1 MLSPAWVN
9 TTSPIELLVSRACEA
24 SLHEPN
30 YATHIEVAEYIN
42 EKKAN
47 NPRDAAMLIARLACN
62 RNPHVALLAL
72 ALLDTLVQQCG
83 YPFHLQ
89 ISTKEFLNE
98 LVRRFPDR
106 PPPFPGPVMS
116 RILETIQSWKDT
128 ICVESRWRE
137 DLSNIIDMHRLL
149 MHKGYRFRHVPRA
162 APTASSSATAVAA
175 NLKSA
180 AELEAE
186 DREAQSAKLQEL
198 IRRGTPKD
206 LLVAQEIMK
215 SLAGA
220 DPTSQVD
227 YRTQALSELERLE
240 SKVILLGE
248 MLDNANMAGGER
260 SVTGDVYE
268 QVATILTASRPK
280 IQKWISDAEAGEDD
294 TESLDTL
301 LQLNDQIN
309 TILGRYEAFRR
320 GDYEAAAN
328 PVPSQYAAPTS
339 LIDFDDPTP
348 ASSAPSSTAND
359 LDALFGGLGGGVAVG
374 SPPPTNPATRPPV
387 PLSSPPQPQ
396 PETNAQLGGSIM
408 LPSTPVQPGRMR
420 QPGYFDAVSQSTAR
434 PPYFNGAVAQPLVH
448 QQGTLNGAVLQQQQQ
463 PPYFNGTGLAQP
475 QPQVQQPQ
483 RQPQQAAPPQGKDPF
498 ADLAGLF

>member
-1 MLSPAWVN
+1 MLNPSWAA
-9 TTSPIELLVSRACEA
+9 TTTPIDLLVSRACDA

-30 YATHIEVAEYIN
+30 YALHIEVAEYIN

-72 ALLDTLVQQCG
+72 ALLDTLVQSCG

-116 RILETIQSWKDT
+116 RILETIQGWKDT
-128 ICVESRWRE
+128 ICTESRWRE
-137 DLSNIIDMHRLL
+137 DLTNIIDMHRLL
-149 MHKGYRFRHVPRA
+149 MHKGYRFRHVPRQ
-162 APTASSSATAVAA
+162 APSASSSATAVAA
-175 NLKSA
+175 NLKTA

-220 DPTSQVD
+220 DPNAQVD

-240 SKVILLGE
+240 SKVVLLSE

-268 QVATILTASRPK
+268 QVASILTASRPK
-280 IQKWISDAEAGEDD
+280 IQKWIADAEAAEDD
-294 TESLDTL
+294 SESLDTL
-301 LQLNDQIN
+301 LQINDQMN
-309 TILGRYEAFRR
+309 TVLERYEAFRR
-320 GDYEAAAN
+320 GDYAAAAN
-328 PVPSQYAAPTS
+328 SVPSQYAAPTS
-339 LIDFDDPTP
+339 LIDFDEPTP
-348 ASSAPSSTAND
+348 APGASASAAND
-359 LDALFGGLGGGVAVG
+359 LDALFGLSAPAPPPVGVG
-374 SPPPTNPATRPPV
+374 SPPLVNPATRPV
-387 PLSSPPQPQ
+387 PQSPPQPQ
-396 PETNAQLGGSIM
+396 THAQLGGSIM
-408 LPSTPVQPGRMR
+408 LPSTPTPGLVPIQRQPGL
-420 QPGYFDAVSQSTAR
+420 PGYFDGASALR
-434 PPYFNGAVAQPLVH
+434 P
-448 QQGTLNGAVLQQQQQ
+448 QQ
-463 PPYFNGTGLAQP
+463 PPYFNGASVA

-483 RQPQQAAPPQGKDPF
+483 QQQAPAPQGKDPF

>member
-1 MLSPAWVN
+1 MLSPQWA
-9 TTSPIELLVSRACEA
+9 TATSPIELLVSRACDA

-30 YATHIEVAEYIN
+30 YALHLEVATYIN
-42 EKKAN
+42 DKKAN

-62 RNPHVALLAL
+62 RNAHVALLAI
-72 ALLDTLVQQCG
+72 ALLDTLVQSCG

-116 RILETIQSWKDT
+116 RILETIQGWKET

-162 APTASSSATAVAA
+162 APSASSSASAVAA

-215 SLAGA
+215 NLAGA
-220 DPTSQVD
+220 DPANQVD
-227 YRTQALSELERLE
+227 YRSQALSELERLE
-240 SKVILLGE
+240 SKVVLLGE
-248 MLDNANMAGGER
+248 MLDNANMAEGER

-280 IQKWISDAEAGEDD
+280 IQKWISDAENAEDD
-294 TESLDTL
+294 SESLDTF
-301 LQLNDQIN
+301 LQINDQIN
-309 TILGRYEAFRR
+309 TVLGRYDAFRR
-320 GDYEAAAN
+320 GDYEAARN
-328 PVPSQYAAPTS
+328 PVPSQYATGQTAAASS

-348 ASSAPSSTAND
+348 AASASSSAAND
-359 LDALFGGLGGGVAVG
+359 LEALFGGLGSVPAVNPAG
-374 SPPPTNPATRPPV
+374 SPPPVNPATRPT
-387 PLSSPPQPQ
+387 PPHPQ
-396 PETNAQLGGSIM
+396 TQAQLGGSIM
-408 LPSTPVQPGRMR
+408 LPATPTPGPAQIPR
-420 QPGYFDAVSQSTAR
+420 QPGPPGYFNTGAARPQPSVSQPVYS
-434 PPYFNGAVAQPLVH
+434 NGAGVP
-448 QQGTLNGAVLQQQQQ
+448 
-463 PPYFNGTGLAQP
+463 
-475 QPQVQQPQ
+475 QQPQ
-483 RQPQQAAPPQGKDPF
+483 QPWQQPQAQAQAAGTPQGKDPF

>member
-1 MLSPAWVN
+1 MLNPQWA
-9 TTSPIELLVSRACEA
+9 TTVSPIELLVTRACDA
-24 SLHEPN
+24 SLHEAN
-30 YATHIEVAEYIN
+30 YALHLEVAEYIN
-42 EKKAN
+42 QKKAN

-72 ALLDTLVQQCG
+72 ALLETLVQSCG

-116 RILETIQSWKDT
+116 RILETIQSWKET

-137 DLSNIIDMHRLL
+137 DLTNILDMHRLL

-162 APTASSSATAVAA
+162 APSASSSANTVAA

-180 AELEAE
+180 SELEAE

-206 LLVAQEIMK
+206 LLVAQELMK

-220 DPTSQVD
+220 DPAKQPD
-227 YRTQALSELERLE
+227 YRGQALSDLERLE

-260 SVTGDVYE
+260 TVPGDVYE
-268 QVATILTASRPK
+268 QVANILTTSRPK
-280 IQKWISDAEAGEDD
+280 IQKWISDAEQNEDD
-294 TESLDTL
+294 SESLDTL
-301 LQLNDQIN
+301 LQLNDHMN
-309 TILGRYEAFRR
+309 TVLSRYDAFKR
-320 GDYEAAAN
+320 GDYAAAAN
-328 PVPSQYAAPTS
+328 PVPSQYSSQAANATS
-339 LIDFDDPTP
+339 LIDFDDIAPP
-348 ASSAPSSTAND
+348 ATSSNPANE
-359 LDALFGGLGGGVAVG
+359 LDGLFGLGTLSTPTS
-374 SPPPTNPATRPPV
+374 SPPPINPATRP
-387 PLSSPPQPQ
+387 
-396 PETNAQLGGSIM
+396 TNAQLGGSIM
-408 LPSTPVQPGRMR
+408 LPSTPTPGVAAQQPTMFGHF
-420 QPGYFDAVSQSTAR
+420 QQSHS
-434 PPYFNGAVAQPLVH
+434 NGVMNGHSMPTPH
-448 QQGTLNGAVLQQQQQ
+448 QQSQ
-463 PPYFNGTGLAQP
+463 PTTS
-475 QPQVQQPQ
+475 QV
-483 RQPQQAAPPQGKDPF
+483 QGKDPF

>member
-1 MLSPAWVN
+1 MLSPSWVS
-9 TTSPIELLVSRACEA
+9 TTTPIELLVTRACDP

-30 YATHIEVAEYIN
+30 YATHLEVAQYIN

-72 ALLDTLVQQCG
+72 ALLDTLVQSCG

-116 RILETIQSWKDT
+116 RILETIQNWKDT

-162 APTASSSATAVAA
+162 TPSASSSATAVAA

-220 DPTSQVD
+220 DPTHQVD
-227 YRTQALSELERLE
+227 YRSQAFSELERLE
-240 SKVILLGE
+240 SKVVLLGE

-301 LQLNDQIN
+301 LQINDQIN
-309 TILGRYEAFRR
+309 TVLGRYDAFRR

-328 PVPSQYAAPTS
+328 PVPAQYAAPTS
-339 LIDFDDPTP
+339 LIDFDDPSP
-348 ASSAPSSTAND
+348 AAAQANAAND
-359 LDALFGGLGGGVAVG
+359 LDGLFGGLGSGVGAG
-374 SPPPTNPATRPPV
+374 SPPPVNPATRPAV
-387 PLSSPPQPQ
+387 PHPPQPQ
-396 PETNAQLGGSIM
+396 QTNVQLGGSIM
-408 LPSTPVQPGRMR
+408 LPSTPVSGVPAQMLR
-420 QPGYFDAVSQSTAR
+420 QPGYFDGASQSAAR
-434 PPYFNGAVAQPLVH
+434 PPYFNGAVAQPQA
-448 QQGTLNGAVLQQQQQ
+448 QQH

-475 QPQVQQPQ
+475 QVLASAPLPQVQQPQ
-483 RQPQQAAPPQGKDPF
+483 RPPQQQPQGKDPF

>member
-1 MLSPAWVN
+1 MLNPAWVAS
-9 TTSPIELLVSRACEA
+9 TSPIELLISRACDA

-30 YATHIEVAEYIN
+30 YALHIEVADYIN

-47 NPRDAAMLIARLACN
+47 NPRDAAMLVARLACN
-62 RNPHVALLAL
+62 RNPHIALLAL
-72 ALLDTLVQQCG
+72 ALLDTLVQSCG

-116 RILETIQSWKDT
+116 RILETIQGWKDT

-215 SLAGA
+215 TLAGA
-220 DPTSQVD
+220 DPTTQD
-227 YRTQALSELERLE
+227 TYRNQALSELERLE
-240 SKVILLGE
+240 SKVVLLGE

-280 IQKWISDAEAGEDD
+280 IQKWISDAEAAEDD
-294 TESLDTL
+294 FESLDTL
-301 LQLNDQIN
+301 LQINDQIN
-309 TILGRYEAFRR
+309 TVLGRYDAFRS
-320 GDYEAAAN
+320 GDYAAAAN
-328 PVPSQYAAPTS
+328 PVPSQYATPTS

-348 ASSAPSSTAND
+348 APGASSSSAAND
-359 LDALFGGLGGGVAVG
+359 LEALFGGGGGGLGGVALSSPPHVGAG
-374 SPPPTNPATRPPV
+374 SPPPVNPATRPAPAQ
-387 PLSSPPQPQ
+387 SPPLQSQ
-396 PETNAQLGGSIM
+396 IQLGGSIM
-408 LPSTPVQPGRMR
+408 LPGTPTPGPGPGAHM
-420 QPGYFDAVSQSTAR
+420 QMQLPGYFGATGAAR
-434 PPYFNGAVAQPLVH
+434 SPYFNGNGVAHPQV
-448 QQGTLNGAVLQQQQQ
+448 Q
-463 PPYFNGTGLAQP
+463 QP

-483 RQPQQAAPPQGKDPF
+483 QPPRQQQQAPAPQGKDPF

>member
-1 MLSPAWVN
+1 MLSPQWAMA
-9 TTSPIELLVSRACEA
+9 TSQIDLLVSRACDA

-30 YATHIEVAEYIN
+30 YALHLEVANYIN

-62 RNPHVALLAL
+62 RNPQVALLAL
-72 ALLDTLVQQCG
+72 ALLDTLVQSCG

-116 RILETIQSWKDT
+116 RILETIQGWKET

-162 APTASSSATAVAA
+162 APSASSSATAVAA

-215 SLAGA
+215 TLAGA
-220 DPTSQVD
+220 DPANQVD

-240 SKVILLGE
+240 SKVVLLGE

-280 IQKWISDAEAGEDD
+280 IQKWISDAETNEDD
-294 TESLDTL
+294 SESLDTF
-301 LQLNDQIN
+301 LQINDQIN
-309 TILGRYEAFRR
+309 TVLGRYDAFRR
-320 GDYEAAAN
+320 GDYEAARN
-328 PVPSQYAAPTS
+328 PAPSQYAAQAQAQAASS

-348 ASSAPSSTAND
+348 APGASSGPAND
-359 LDALFGGLGGGVAVG
+359 LEALFGGLSSAPPVNPAS
-374 SPPPTNPATRPPV
+374 SPPPVNPATRPT
-387 PLSSPPQPQ
+387 PPQPTTQ
-396 PETNAQLGGSIM
+396 AQLGGSIM
-408 LPSTPVQPGRMR
+408 LPATPTPSPGHSPIPAQIPR
-420 QPGYFDAVSQSTAR
+420 QAAPPSYFNPTSAAR
-434 PPYFNGAVAQPLVH
+434 PQHSSGASLSQFPYSNGAQQPLY
-448 QQGTLNGAVLQQQQQ
+448 LNGAGVS
-463 PPYFNGTGLAQP
+463 QP
-475 QPQVQQPQ
+475 QQRGQQPQ
-483 RQPQQAAPPQGKDPF
+483 AQAAGPPQGKDPF

>member
-1 MLSPAWVN
+1 MLSPSWAV
-9 TTSPIELLVSRACEA
+9 TTTPIELLVTRACDP

-30 YATHIEVAEYIN
+30 YALHIEVANYIN

-62 RNPHVALLAL
+62 RNAHVALLSL
-72 ALLDTLVQQCG
+72 ALLDTLVQSCG

-116 RILETIQSWKDT
+116 RILETIQGWKDG

-162 APTASSSATAVAA
+162 APSASSSATAVAA

-206 LLVAQEIMK
+206 LLLAQDIMK
-215 SLAGA
+215 TLAGA
-220 DPTSQVD
+220 DPSSQVD
-227 YRTQALSELERLE
+227 YRHQALSELERLE
-240 SKVILLGE
+240 SKVVLLGE

-301 LQLNDQIN
+301 LQINDQIN
-309 TILGRYEAFRR
+309 TVLGRYDAFRR
-320 GDYEAAAN
+320 GDYAAAAN
-328 PVPSQYAAPTS
+328 PVPSQYAAPAPS

-348 ASSAPSSTAND
+348 APGASSNAAND
-359 LDALFGGLGGGVAVG
+359 LDMLFGGLGGAG
-374 SPPPTNPATRPPV
+374 SPPPVNPATRPIPTQ
-387 PLSSPPQPQ
+387 SPPQPQ
-396 PETNAQLGGSIM
+396 TNAQVGGSIM
-408 LPSTPVQPGRMR
+408 LPSTPTLGLAQVPR
-420 QPGYFDAVSQSTAR
+420 QQSPPGYFNPASAAR
-434 PPYFNGAVAQPLVH
+434 P
-448 QQGTLNGAVLQQQQQ
+448 QQ
-463 PPYFNGTGLAQP
+463 PPYFNGSSIA
-475 QPQVQQPQ
+475 QPQVQQQQP
-483 RQPQQAAPPQGKDPF
+483 PQQQQAAAPPQGKDPF

>member
-1 MLSPAWVN
+1 MLSPSWVS
-9 TTSPIELLVSRACEA
+9 TTTPIELLVSRACDA

-30 YATHIEVAEYIN
+30 YALHIEVADYIN

-62 RNPHVALLAL
+62 RNPHVALLSL
-72 ALLDTLVQQCG
+72 ALLDTLVQSCG

-116 RILETIQSWKDT
+116 RILETIQGWKDT
-128 ICVESRWRE
+128 ICVESRWRD

-162 APTASSSATAVAA
+162 APSASSSATAVAA

-215 SLAGA
+215 TLAG
-220 DPTSQVD
+220 DPASQVD
-227 YRTQALSELERLE
+227 YRTQAMSELERLE
-240 SKVILLGE
+240 SKVVLLGE
-248 MLDNANMAGGER
+248 MLDNANVAGGER
-260 SVTGDVYE
+260 TVTGDVYE

-301 LQLNDQIN
+301 LQINDQIN
-309 TILGRYEAFRR
+309 TVLGRYEAFQR
-320 GDYEAAAN
+320 GDYAAAAS
-328 PVPSQYAAPTS
+328 PVPDQFAAPTS

-348 ASSAPSSTAND
+348 AASAPSATND
-359 LDALFGGLGGGVAVG
+359 LDALFGMGMSSPPVNLPTS
-374 SPPPTNPATRPPV
+374 SPPPVNPATRP
-387 PLSSPPQPQ
+387 SPPHPQ
-396 PETNAQLGGSIM
+396 QQTHAQLGGSIM
-408 LPSTPVQPGRMR
+408 LPSTPTPGLAQPTR
-420 QPGYFDAVSQSTAR
+420 QPGLPGYFNGTSAAQ
-434 PPYFNGAVAQPLVH
+434 PPSYFNGASLAQPVVGQRVAQPMVP
-448 QQGTLNGAVLQQQQQ
+448 QQSPPIAQPRQQQT
-463 PPYFNGTGLAQP
+463 PA
-475 QPQVQQPQ
+475 
-483 RQPQQAAPPQGKDPF
+483 PQGKDPF

>member
-1 MLSPAWVN
+1 MLSPSWA
-9 TTSPIELLVSRACEA
+9 TTTTPIELLISRACDA

-30 YATHIEVAEYIN
+30 YALHIEVADYIN

-47 NPRDAAMLIARLACN
+47 NPRDAAMLVARLACN

-72 ALLDTLVQQCG
+72 ALLDTLVKSCG

-116 RILETIQSWKDT
+116 RILETIQGWKDT

-162 APTASSSATAVAA
+162 PPSASSSATAVAA

-220 DPTSQVD
+220 DPTAQVD

-240 SKVILLGE
+240 SKVVLLGE

-280 IQKWISDAEAGEDD
+280 IQKWISDAEASEDD
-294 TESLDTL
+294 SESLDTL
-301 LQLNDQIN
+301 LQINDQIN
-309 TILGRYEAFRR
+309 NVLGRYDAFRR
-320 GDYEAAAN
+320 GDYAAAAN
-328 PVPSQYAAPTS
+328 PVPSEYAAPTS

-348 ASSAPSSTAND
+348 APNASNAAND
-359 LDALFGGLGGGVAVG
+359 LDALFGLGVGVG
-374 SPPPTNPATRPPV
+374 SPPPVNPATRPAP
-387 PLSSPPQPQ
+387 PQSPPQPQ
-396 PETNAQLGGSIM
+396 THAQLGGSIM
-408 LPSTPVQPGRMR
+408 LPSTPSPGPAQMQRQPGL
-420 QPGYFDAVSQSTAR
+420 PGYFDGASAPR
-434 PPYFNGAVAQPLVH
+434 P
-448 QQGTLNGAVLQQQQQ
+448 QQ
-463 PPYFNGTGLAQP
+463 PPYFNGASAM
-475 QPQVQQPQ
+475 QPQVPEPQPRQQQPQ
-483 RQPQQAAPPQGKDPF
+483 VPPPQGKDPF

>member
-1 MLSPAWVN
+1 MLSPSWA
-9 TTSPIELLVSRACEA
+9 TTTPIELLVTRACDP

-30 YATHIEVAEYIN
+30 YALHLEVAEYIN
-42 EKKAN
+42 DKKAN
-47 NPRDAAMLIARLACN
+47 NPRDAAMLVARLACN
-62 RNPHVALLAL
+62 RNAHVALLAL
-72 ALLDTLVQQCG
+72 ALLDTLVQNCG

-116 RILETIQSWKDT
+116 RILETIQGWKDS

-162 APTASSSATAVAA
+162 AATASSSATAVAA

-220 DPTSQVD
+220 DPGNQVD
-227 YRTQALSELERLE
+227 YRTQAMSELERLE
-240 SKVILLGE
+240 SKVVLLGE

-294 TESLDTL
+294 SESLDTF
-301 LQLNDQIN
+301 LQINDQIN
-309 TILGRYEAFRR
+309 TVLGRYDAFRR
-320 GDYEAAAN
+320 GDYAAAAN
-328 PVPSQYAAPTS
+328 PLPAQFDAPAASTS
-339 LIDFDDPTP
+339 LIDFDDP
-348 ASSAPSSTAND
+348 APPTAAPTTAANE
-359 LDALFGGLGGGVAVG
+359 LDALFGAFGGGPQAQATTA
-374 SPPPTNPATRPPV
+374 SPPPVNPATRPPFHAQAQ
-387 PLSSPPQPQ
+387 SPPIPHPQ
-396 PETNAQLGGSIM
+396 VQQTQAQLGGSIM
-408 LPSTPVQPGRMR
+408 LPGTPTPPGGVGVGGTRQPAP
-420 QPGYFDAVSQSTAR
+420 PGYFATQPLQQA
-434 PPYFNGAVAQPLVH
+434 PQPQPYFNGAVAQP
-448 QQGTLNGAVLQQQQQ
+448 Q
-463 PPYFNGTGLAQP
+463 PYFNGNGHPAP
-475 QPQVQQPQ
+475 Q
-483 RQPQQAAPPQGKDPF
+483 QQAAPAPAPAAAGKDPF

>member
-1 MLSPAWVN
+1 MLSPSWA
-9 TTSPIELLVSRACEA
+9 TTTTPIELLVSRACDA

-30 YATHIEVAEYIN
+30 YALHIEAANYIN

-62 RNPHVALLAL
+62 RNAHVALLAL
-72 ALLDTLVQQCG
+72 ALLDTLVQSCG

-116 RILETIQSWKDT
+116 RILETIQGWKEG

-162 APTASSSATAVAA
+162 APSASSSATAVAA

-180 AELEAE
+180 TELEAE

-206 LLVAQEIMK
+206 LLLAQEIMK
-215 SLAGA
+215 TLAGA
-220 DPTSQVD
+220 DPSSQVD
-227 YRTQALSELERLE
+227 YRHQALSELERLE
-240 SKVILLGE
+240 SKVVLLGE

-301 LQLNDQIN
+301 LQINDQIN
-309 TILGRYEAFRR
+309 TVLGRYDAFRR
-320 GDYEAAAN
+320 GDYAAAAN
-328 PVPSQYAAPTS
+328 PVPSEYAAPPSS

-348 ASSAPSSTAND
+348 APGASSSGVND
-359 LDALFGGLGGGVAVG
+359 LEDLFAGLGGVA
-374 SPPPTNPATRPPV
+374 PPPPVNPATRPITTRAS
-387 PLSSPPQPQ
+387 PLPQ
-396 PETNAQLGGSIM
+396 TNAQLGGAIM
-408 LPSTPVQPGRMR
+408 LTPSPGPAQLPHQPGPP
-420 QPGYFDAVSQSTAR
+420 PG
-434 PPYFNGAVAQPLVH
+434 YFNGA
-448 QQGTLNGAVLQQQQQ
+448 GATRPQQ
-463 PPYFNGTGLAQP
+463 PPYFNGSSLAQP
-475 QPQVQQPQ
+475 PVLSQQPLQ
-483 RQPQQAAPPQGKDPF
+483 QPHQPSQQQQQAPAPPQGKDPF

>member
-1 MLSPAWVN
+1 MLNPSWVS
-9 TTSPIELLVSRACEA
+9 TTSPIELLITRACDA

-30 YATHIEVAEYIN
+30 YPLHMEVAEYIN
-42 EKKAN
+42 DKKAN

-72 ALLDTLVQQCG
+72 ALLDTLVQSCG

-116 RILETIQSWKDT
+116 RILETIQNWKDT

-162 APTASSSATAVAA
+162 APSASSSATAVAA

-220 DPTSQVD
+220 DPTAQVD

-240 SKVILLGE
+240 SKVVLLGE

-280 IQKWISDAEAGEDD
+280 IQKWISDAEAAEDD
-294 TESLDTL
+294 SESLDTL
-301 LQLNDQIN
+301 LQMNDQIN
-309 TILGRYEAFRR
+309 TVLGRYEAFRR
-320 GDYEAAAN
+320 GDYAAAAN

-339 LIDFDDPTP
+339 LIDFDEPTP
-348 ASSAPSSTAND
+348 APSATND
-359 LDALFGGLGGGVAVG
+359 LDALFGGLGAG
-374 SPPPTNPATRPPV
+374 SPPPVNPATRPAP
-387 PLSSPPQPQ
+387 PQSPPQPQ
-396 PETNAQLGGSIM
+396 THSQLGGSIM
-408 LPSTPVQPGRMR
+408 LPSTPSPGSAQIPRQPGL
-420 QPGYFDAVSQSTAR
+420 PGYFDGASAAR
-434 PPYFNGAVAQPLVH
+434 P
-448 QQGTLNGAVLQQQQQ
+448 QQ
-463 PPYFNGTGLAQP
+463 PPYFNGTGIV
-475 QPQVQQPQ
+475 QPQVQVQQQQQQP
-483 RQPQQAAPPQGKDPF
+483 RQQQQPPPAPQGKDPF

>member
-1 MLSPAWVN
+1 M
-9 TTSPIELLVSRACEA
+9 TTTPIELLVSRACDA

-30 YATHIEVAEYIN
+30 YALHLEVATYIN

-62 RNPHVALLAL
+62 RNAHVALLAL
-72 ALLDTLVQQCG
+72 ALLDTLVKSCG

-116 RILETIQSWKDT
+116 RILETIQGWKET
-128 ICVESRWRE
+128 ICVESRWRD
-137 DLSNIIDMHRLL
+137 DLTNIIDMHRLL

-162 APTASSSATAVAA
+162 APSASSSATAVAA

-206 LLVAQEIMK
+206 LLLAQDIMK
-215 SLAGA
+215 NLAGA
-220 DPTSQVD
+220 EPANQVD
-227 YRTQALSELERLE
+227 YRSQALSELERLE
-240 SKVILLGE
+240 SKVVLLGE
-248 MLDNANMAGGER
+248 MLDNANMTGGER

-301 LQLNDQIN
+301 LQINDQIN
-309 TILGRYEAFRR
+309 TVLERYDAFRR
-320 GDYEAAAN
+320 GDYEAARN
-328 PVPSQYAAPTS
+328 PVPSQYAAAAQAQAASS

-348 ASSAPSSTAND
+348 AAGASGPAND
-359 LDALFGGLGGGVAVG
+359 LEALFGGLGSAPPVNLAG
-374 SPPPTNPATRPPV
+374 SPPPVNPATRPAP
-387 PLSSPPQPQ
+387 PPQTQ
-396 PETNAQLGGSIM
+396 SQLGGSIV
-408 LPSTPVQPGRMR
+408 LPSTPSPGPAQIPRQPAP
-420 QPGYFDAVSQSTAR
+420 PGYFNTSAAR
-434 PPYFNGAVAQPLVH
+434 PQQPVYGGASLAQPAYSNGA
-448 QQGTLNGAVLQQQQQ
+448 QQ
-463 PPYFNGTGLAQP
+463 PPYSSGASIP
-475 QPQVQQPQ
+475 QQPQ
-483 RQPQQAAPPQGKDPF
+483 QPQAAVAPQGKDPF

>member
-1 MLSPAWVN
+1 MLNPSWA
-9 TTSPIELLVSRACEA
+9 TTTPIELLVSRACDA

-30 YATHIEVAEYIN
+30 YALHLEVAEYVN

-72 ALLDTLVQQCG
+72 ALLDTLVQSCG

-116 RILETIQSWKDT
+116 RILETIQGWKET

-137 DLSNIIDMHRLL
+137 DLTNIIDMHRLL

-162 APTASSSATAVAA
+162 APTASSSATAVAS

-215 SLAGA
+215 TLAGA
-220 DPTSQVD
+220 DPTAQVD

-240 SKVILLGE
+240 SKVVLLGE

-280 IQKWISDAEAGEDD
+280 IQKWISDAEAAEDD

-301 LQLNDQIN
+301 LQINDQIN
-309 TILGRYEAFRR
+309 TVLERYEAFRR

-328 PVPSQYAAPTS
+328 PIPNQYAAPTS
-339 LIDFDDPTP
+339 LIDFDEPTP
-348 ASSAPSSTAND
+348 AASSGPVNE
-359 LDALFGGLGGGVAVG
+359 LDALFGMGASAPVASPPHVGVG
-374 SPPPTNPATRPPV
+374 SPPPVNPATRP
-387 PLSSPPQPQ
+387 SQSPPQLQ
-396 PETNAQLGGSIM
+396 THAQLGGSIM
-408 LPSTPVQPGRMR
+408 LPSTPSPGPGVAQIQR
-420 QPGYFDAVSQSTAR
+420 QLGLPVYHDGASAAR
-434 PPYFNGAVAQPLVH
+434 PHQPPYSNGVSLAQSQV
-448 QQGTLNGAVLQQQQQ
+448 Q
-463 PPYFNGTGLAQP
+463 PPYFNGTGIA
-475 QPQVQQPQ
+475 QPQVQPQ
-483 RQPQQAAPPQGKDPF
+483 QSRPQQQAAAPQGKDPF

>member
-1 MLSPAWVN
+1 MLSPSWA
-9 TTSPIELLVSRACEA
+9 TTTTPIELLVSRACDA

-30 YATHIEVAEYIN
+30 YALHIEVANYIN

-62 RNPHVALLAL
+62 RNAHVALLAL
-72 ALLDTLVQQCG
+72 ALLDTLVQSCG

-116 RILETIQSWKDT
+116 RILETIQGWKEG

-162 APTASSSATAVAA
+162 APSASSSATAVAA

-206 LLVAQEIMK
+206 LLLAQEIMK
-215 SLAGA
+215 TLAGA
-220 DPTSQVD
+220 DPSSQVD
-227 YRTQALSELERLE
+227 YRHQALSELERLE
-240 SKVILLGE
+240 SKVVLLGE

-280 IQKWISDAEAGEDD
+280 IQRWISDAEAGEDD

-301 LQLNDQIN
+301 LQINDQIN
-309 TILGRYEAFRR
+309 TVLGRYDAFRR
-320 GDYEAAAN
+320 GDYAAAAN
-328 PVPSQYAAPTS
+328 PVPSQYAAPPSS

-348 ASSAPSSTAND
+348 APGASSSGVND
-359 LDALFGGLGGGVAVG
+359 LEDLFSGLGGAA
-374 SPPPTNPATRPPV
+374 PPPPVNPATRPIPTHAS
-387 PLSSPPQPQ
+387 PLPQ
-396 PETNAQLGGSIM
+396 TNAQLGGAIM
-408 LPSTPVQPGRMR
+408 LTPSPGPAQLPHQPGPP
-420 QPGYFDAVSQSTAR
+420 PG
-434 PPYFNGAVAQPLVH
+434 YFNGA
-448 QQGTLNGAVLQQQQQ
+448 GAARPQQ
-463 PPYFNGTGLAQP
+463 PPYFNGSNLAQP
-475 QPQVQQPQ
+475 SVLPQQPLQQPQ
-483 RQPQQAAPPQGKDPF
+483 QPLQQQQQQQTPAPPQGKDPF

>member
-1 MLSPAWVN
+1 MLSPQWAMA
-9 TTSPIELLVSRACEA
+9 TSPIELLVSRACDT

-30 YATHIEVAEYIN
+30 YALHLEVANYIN

-62 RNPHVALLAL
+62 RNAHVALLAL
-72 ALLDTLVQQCG
+72 ALLDTLVQSCG

-116 RILETIQSWKDT
+116 RILETIQGWKET

-162 APTASSSATAVAA
+162 APSASSSATAVAA

-215 SLAGA
+215 TLAGA
-220 DPTSQVD
+220 DPAHQVD
-227 YRTQALSELERLE
+227 YRSQALSELERLE
-240 SKVILLGE
+240 SKVVLLGE
-248 MLDNANMAGGER
+248 MLDNANMSGGER

-280 IQKWISDAEAGEDD
+280 IQKWIADAESADD
-294 TESLDTL
+294 DSESLDTF
-301 LQLNDQIN
+301 LQINDQIN
-309 TILGRYEAFRR
+309 TVLGRYDAFRR
-320 GDYEAAAN
+320 GDYEAARN
-328 PVPSQYAAPTS
+328 PVPSQYTSQPQTASS

-348 ASSAPSSTAND
+348 APGASSSSAND
-359 LDALFGGLGGGVAVG
+359 LEALFGSLASAPPVNPAGL
-374 SPPPTNPATRPPV
+374 PPPVNPATRPV
-387 PLSSPPQPQ
+387 PPHPPTQ
-396 PETNAQLGGSIM
+396 AQLGGSIM
-408 LPSTPVQPGRMR
+408 LPATPTPGPAQIPR
-420 QPGYFDAVSQSTAR
+420 QAGPPAYFNTTAARPQHSSVASVSQPS
-434 PPYFNGAVAQPLVH
+434 YSNGAAQPPFS
-448 QQGTLNGAVLQQQQQ
+448 NGASIPQSQ
-463 PPYFNGTGLAQP
+463 PPRQQSQAQAVGT
-475 QPQVQQPQ
+475 
-483 RQPQQAAPPQGKDPF
+483 PQGKDPF

>member
-1 MLSPAWVN
+1 MLSPSWA
-9 TTSPIELLVSRACEA
+9 TTSAIEVLVSRACDA
-24 SLHEPN
+24 SFHEPN
-30 YATHIEVAEYIN
+30 YALHLEVAEYIN

-72 ALLDTLVQQCG
+72 SLLDTLVQSCG

-116 RILETIQSWKDT
+116 RILETIQGWKDG

-149 MHKGYRFRHVPRA
+149 MHKGYRFRHVPRT
-162 APTASSSATAVAA
+162 PSASSSATAVAA

-180 AELEAE
+180 VELEAE

-220 DPTSQVD
+220 DPSAQVD

-240 SKVILLGE
+240 SKVVLLGE
-248 MLDNANMAGGER
+248 MLDNADMTGGER

-301 LQLNDQIN
+301 LQINDQIN
-309 TILGRYEAFRR
+309 TVLARYDAFRR
-320 GDYEAAAN
+320 GDYAAAAN
-328 PVPSQYAAPTS
+328 PVPAHLTAPPAATS
-339 LIDFDDPTP
+339 LIDFDDPNPST
-348 ASSAPSSTAND
+348 ATNGTSAAND
-359 LDALFGGLGGGVAVG
+359 LDALFGSLSSGPGRGTVGVGMGTPPAV
-374 SPPPTNPATRPPV
+374 NVATRPAGPM
-387 PLSSPPQPQ
+387 QTQ
-396 PETNAQLGGSIM
+396 AQLGGSIA
-408 LPSTPVQPGRMR
+408 LPSTPSPGPAQMPATR
-420 QPGYFDAVSQSTAR
+420 QPVPSGYFGGATMGVAR
-434 PPYFNGAVAQPLVH
+434 P
-448 QQGTLNGAVLQQQQQ
+448 QQQP
-463 PPYFNGTGLAQP
+463 PPYFNGTAVVQPMPQAHAP
-475 QPQVQQPQ
+475 QPQ
-483 RQPQQAAPPQGKDPF
+483 QQAPQGKDPF

>member
-1 MLSPAWVN
+1 MLSPSWA
-9 TTSPIELLVSRACEA
+9 TTTTPIELLVSRACDA

-30 YATHIEVAEYIN
+30 YALHLEVANYIN

-62 RNPHVALLAL
+62 RNAHIALLAL
-72 ALLDTLVQQCG
+72 GLLDTLVQSCG

-116 RILETIQSWKDT
+116 RILETIQGWKDT

-162 APTASSSATAVAA
+162 APSTSSNATAVAA

-206 LLVAQEIMK
+206 LLLAQEIMK
-215 SLAGA
+215 TLAG
-220 DPTSQVD
+220 DPSSQVD
-227 YRTQALSELERLE
+227 YRTQAMSELERLE
-240 SKVILLGE
+240 SKVVLLGE

-268 QVATILTASRPK
+268 VCFQGFLLTPITKSSTSKSLQSLPRHVQRSKSGYPMLKPVKTILSLSVSLPCYSLVAS
-280 IQKWISDAEAGEDD
+280 
-294 TESLDTL
+294 L
-301 LQLNDQIN
+301 
-309 TILGRYEAFRR
+309 
-320 GDYEAAAN
+320 
-328 PVPSQYAAPTS
+328 
-339 LIDFDDPTP
+339 
-348 ASSAPSSTAND
+348 
-359 LDALFGGLGGGVAVG
+359 
-374 SPPPTNPATRPPV
+374 
-387 PLSSPPQPQ
+387 
-396 PETNAQLGGSIM
+396 
-408 LPSTPVQPGRMR
+408 
-420 QPGYFDAVSQSTAR
+420 
-434 PPYFNGAVAQPLVH
+434 
-448 QQGTLNGAVLQQQQQ
+448 
-463 PPYFNGTGLAQP
+463 
-475 QPQVQQPQ
+475 
-483 RQPQQAAPPQGKDPF
+483 
-498 ADLAGLF
+498 